1 MAQKP
6 AKQEFQFAHIET
18 YARVPAERQK
28 GDRKRSC
35 AEILGEAART
45 PGHCPHVS
53 EPGQPEV
60 VAGLHP
66 TELLAQLDDLVK
78 QRKVEGRKRNKLDV
92 HVLAAAVYSWPE
104 VVEYVDRQR
113 FYQFVQDTL
122 EFHRRNVGPIDSALI
137 HWDET
142 YPHLHIYTVSADARG
157 LSPGYRARREA
168 EAAGKSAGHQK
179 AAYCMSME
187 KEWQDV
193 FYAEVGAPNGLDRY
207 GPKRQRLTRAEFRE
221 AKIAR
226 LEAGDRL
233 RAVRDQAQAAEVE
246 TGRLRQLR
254 EAEEARVAAARAASA
269 AEAERLAAVQAQAEA
284 EDLRLRQL
292 RAGAQGA
299 EGRLAEARREAE
311 RAEAR
316 LAELRAT
323 ADQLSTDLAALPE
336 LREQAT
342 QEGRRAD
349 LLDAAVGWI
358 EYLGSSSYGGR
369 EIIAA
374 AKAVRQGGAEAD
386 VALTT
391 LIRSHREAIQRQQ
404 EEAAEAARQAQQ
416 ELDSYSGPT
425 L

>member
-1 MAQKP
+1 MAQKVE
-6 AKQEFQFAHIET
+6 KREFQFAHIET
-18 YARVPAERQK
+18 YARVPAKRSK
-28 GDRKRSC
+28 GDQKHSC
-35 AEILGEAART
+35 AQILGEAART

-60 VAGLHP
+60 VVGLHP

-104 VVEYVDRQR
+104 VVEYTDRER
-113 FYQFVQDTL
+113 FARFVQDVL
-122 EFHRRNVGPIDSALI
+122 AFHRKHVGPIDSALI

-142 YPHLHIYTVSADARG
+142 YPHLHVYTVSADARS
-157 LSPGYRARREA
+157 LSPGYRARRVA
-168 EAAGKSAGHQK
+168 EAAGQGSGHQK
-179 AAYCMSME
+179 AAYCMAME
-187 KEWQDV
+187 KEWQDP

-207 GPKRQRLTRAEFRE
+207 GPKRQRLTRAEFRK
-221 AKIAR
+221 AKMGR

-233 RAVRDQAQAAEVE
+233 RAVREQVQAAEVE

-299 EGRLAEARREAE
+299 EGRLGDARREAE

-316 LAELRAT
+316 VAELMVR
-323 ADQLSTDLAALPE
+323 ADQLSADLASLPE
-336 LREQAT
+336 LREKAASG
-342 QEGRRAD
+342 ERRAQ
-349 LLDAAVGWI
+349 LLGYAVAWI
-358 EYLGSSSYGGR
+358 EYLGSSTEAGR
-369 EIIAA
+369 EMIAA
-374 AKAVRQGGAEAD
+374 AQAIDGGPDAEG
-386 VALTT
+386 ALMS
-391 LIRSHREAIQRQQ
+391 LIKGYRSEIQRQQ
-404 EEAAEAARQAQQ
+404 AEAAEAARLAQE
-416 ELDSYSGPT
+416 ELDGYSEPRFG
-425 L
+425 